1 MGNSSPPT
9 ASREHTAFP
18 PDRAVSPIGCLD
30 TCGNPQK
37 SSDFSV
43 SDEPQKFLKSS
54 SEQALTPENCSRTV
68 RPALRLTRGWK
79 HGPRETRSPRDKVPA
94 KQGPP
99 NTRSVQSLPETV
111 QVPRPPGI
119 WTVPGAF
126 FLRGGRG
133 SIGGRRVW
141 AYSELMTPSSPAATP
156 EKILRWIMVAVLVW
170 GSILAAGSWTFN
182 HDIRRPI
189 IVFACVI
196 GFLGFWNVMLAARR
210 RRLAR
215 GDAPEN
221 RR

>member
-1 MGNSSPPT
+1 MLPYCPLSF
-9 ASREHTAFP
+9 E
-18 PDRAVSPIGCLD
+18 V
-30 TCGNPQK
+30 
-37 SSDFSV
+37 
-43 SDEPQKFLKSS
+43 DEGL
-54 SEQALTPENCSRTV
+54 
-68 RPALRLTRGWK
+68 
-79 HGPRETRSPRDKVPA
+79 ETRSPRDK
-94 KQGPP
+94 GPR

-126 FLRGGRG
+126 FLRAGRG
-133 SIGGRRVW
+133 GIGGRRVW
-141 AYSELMTPSSPAATP
+141 AYSELMTPSPASATP

-215 GDAPEN
+215 GDAPGG
-221 RR
+221 RG